1 MQLRFGTGVNQAQAG
16 LAKMI
21 TNFIPDVAILLQFA
35 VASAILAVTP
45 GPDMALYVGRAITHS
60 RGVGLA
66 CFAGAV
72 TGILVHTML
81 VALGLSAL
89 LLAAPTAF
97 LALKIVGAGYLLW
110 LAYQSIRHGSSFTPR
125 SGKSGRAG
133 SLWGHYLT
141 GIGINLLNPKIVIFF
156 LTFLPQFVSTS
167 DPNGPGKLIFLGFFF
182 LVVAI
187 PIILPM
193 IFMANRFSSFL
204 MTNPRVMRG
213 LDWSLAGVFGAFA
226 VKILSTQAR

>member
-1 MQLRFGTGVNQAQAG
+1 MTEFVPNA
-16 LAKMI
+16 
-21 TNFIPDVAILLQFA
+21 
-35 VASAILAVTP
+35 AILAQFALAAAILAITP

-60 RGVGLA
+60 RIVGLA

-89 LLAAPTAF
+89 LVAAPTAF
-97 LALKIVGAGYLLW
+97 MVLKVVGAAYLVW
-110 LAYQSIRHGSSFTPR
+110 LAWQAIRHGSSFSPR
-125 SGKSGRAG
+125 EGKAAQAG

-141 GIGINLLNPKIVIFF
+141 GIGINILNPKVALFF
-156 LTFLPQFVSTS
+156 LTFLPQFVSTT
-167 DPNGPGKLIFLGFFF
+167 DPNAPGKLVFLGLFF

-193 IFMANRFSSFL
+193 IFAADLFASALR
-204 MTNPRVMRG
+204 TRPKVTRA
-213 LDWSLAGVFGAFA
+213 LDWLFAGVFGAFA
-226 VKILSTQAR
+226 VKILTAQGR